1 MGVVEDLGDGL
12 AKATLDAM
20 TEIDDDRFYEKVGR
34 VVGASSPTLQEAF
47 MTSIR
52 IRLAERR
59 GQEFVAK
66 ALEAARTGAKAPDAP
81 RDLSADG
88 H

>member
-1 MGVVEDLGDGL
+1 MAFIEDLADAL
-12 AKATLDAM
+12 ARDVLNAQDEL
-20 TEIDDDRFYEKVGR
+20 EDDRFYEQVGR
-34 VVGASSPTLQEAF
+34 VLLAASPTLQESY

-59 GQEFVAK
+59 GRVFLDK
-66 ALEAARTGAKAPDAP
+66 ALKAKREGAKAPDAP
-81 RDLSADG
+81 RDLSA

>member
-1 MGVVEDLGDGL
+1 MSFIQDLADKL
-12 AKATLDAM
+12 AQDVLDSQA
-20 TEIDDDRFYEKVGR
+20 ELADDAFYEQVSR
-34 VVGASSPTLQEAF
+34 VLGAASPTLQEAY

-59 GQEFVAK
+59 GRDFLTRAIKAK
-66 ALEAARTGAKAPDAP
+66 REGGKAPDAP
-81 RDLSADG
+81 RDLSAG

>member
-1 MGVVEDLGDGL
+1 MSFIQELADDLARDV
-12 AKATLDAM
+12 LDSQD
-20 TEIDDDRFYEKVGR
+20 ELGDDRFYEQVGR
-34 VVGASSPTLQEAF
+34 VLLAASPTLQESF

-59 GQEFVAK
+59 GRDFLDK
-66 ALEAARTGAKAPDAP
+66 ALKAKRDGSKAPDAP
-81 RDLSADG
+81 RDLSSG

>member
-1 MGVVEDLGDGL
+1 MSFIQDLADRLAQDVLESQTELEDD
-12 AKATLDAM
+12 T
-20 TEIDDDRFYEKVGR
+20 FYEKVGR
-34 VVGASSPTLQEAF
+34 VLLAASPTLQEAY

-59 GQEFVAK
+59 GRDFLVKAIKAK
-66 ALEAARTGAKAPDAP
+66 RDGAAAPDAP
-81 RDLSADG
+81 RDLSVG